1 MSVIR
6 KRGVSASPEAYF
18 ACPAVALGSYVCP
31 AAGPH
36 ESHPDMARVHELKTR
51 DDVAAMIQASHDA
64 PVALLKHS
72 VACPIS
78 ARGQEQF
85 VGLEAEG
92 DPEMYAVV
100 VQYARDLSGYLA
112 ETLGVQHETPQ
123 AIILKDGQPVF
134 VQNHHRI
141 KTAELREAAQEA
153 AA

>member
-1 MSVIR
+1 MDSVT
-6 KRGVSASPEAYF
+6 
-18 ACPAVALGSYVCP
+18 
-31 AAGPH
+31 
-36 ESHPDMARVHELKTR
+36 ELKTR
-51 DDVAAMIQASHDA
+51 DDVAAMLDASKER

-85 VGLEAEG
+85 VGLEQDG
-92 DPEMYAVV
+92 DPDLYAVV

-123 AIILKDGQPVF
+123 AIILKDGEPVF

-141 KTAELREAAQEA
+141 NTAELREAALHA
-153 AA
+153 A